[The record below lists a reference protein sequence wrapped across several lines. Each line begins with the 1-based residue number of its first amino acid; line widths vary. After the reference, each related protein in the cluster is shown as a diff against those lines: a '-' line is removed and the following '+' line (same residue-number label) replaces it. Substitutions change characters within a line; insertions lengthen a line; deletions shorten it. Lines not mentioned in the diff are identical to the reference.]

1 MNKILMFAMSL
12 LLSSGAIACTYDQ
25 ECGGQE
31 ICCRLSYCSDPLYCP
46 GFNESAEED
55 LFLPLQLVAPV
66 KLNETCAQIEGIGSN
81 V

>member
-1 MNKILMFAMSL
+1 MKQILIFAMSVI
-12 LLSSGAIACTYDQ
+12 LSAGAIACTYDQ

-55 LFLPLQLVAPV
+55 LVPSWQKIVPVTPNESCAPAEASGA
-66 KLNETCAQIEGIGSN
+66 NR
-81 V
+81 